1 MIYIKFFFFLFFF
14 FKSNYSYSEFNYN
27 LKPIKIDN
35 GIYVILGDNS
45 GLNSFNGGAIS
56 NTGFIIGE
64 DEILIIDAGPSYI
77 YAEEVIEIIKGISSL
92 PIKYLVVTHHHPD
105 HSFGISKYSELDL
118 EIIISAS
125 EIIRYEKYGKRLL
138 NQMKNLIGEQWFK
151 NTKIIKFEYN
161 DYEFP
166 QEIDLGNHKIIV
178 NFFKNG
184 HSEGDLVVEIVN
196 KKIVF
201 AGDIVFSERVPTIP
215 HANIDNWSIYID
227 ELIDSDWMVL
237 IPGHGPLIY
246 EKYKLYSTKRWINY
260 IDKVAKNAVEL
271 GLSPAEVFET
281 GLSEEFKKYK
291 LSYETWLRDLPLLMK
306 KYEFE

>member
-1 MIYIKFFFFLFFF
+1 MIYIKFFFFLFFLL
-14 FKSNYSYSEFNYN
+14 KSNSSYSEFNYN
-27 LKPIKIDN
+27 LKPIEIDN
-35 GIYVILGDNS
+35 GVYVILGDNA
-45 GLNSFNGGAIS
+45 GIDSFNGGAIS

-77 YAEEVIEIIKGISSL
+77 YAEEVIEIIKDISSL

-105 HSFGISKYSELDL
+105 HSFGISKYSELDI
-118 EIIISAS
+118 EIIISTS

-138 NQMKNLIGEQWFK
+138 NQMKNIVGEKWLK

-166 QEIDLGNHKIIV
+166 QEIDLGNHKIII

-201 AGDIVFSERVPTIP
+201 AGDIIFNERAPTIP
-215 HANIDNWSIYID
+215 HANIQNWSIYID
-227 ELIDSDWMVL
+227 NLIDSEWKLL
-237 IPGHGPLIY
+237 IPGHGSLIY
-246 EKYKLYSTKRWINY
+246 EKDQLYMTKRWINY
-260 IDKVAKNAVEL
+260 IDNVAKNAVDI
-271 GLSPAEVFET
+271 GLSPAEVFEK
-281 GLSEEFKKYK
+281 GIAEEFTKYK
-291 LSYETWLRDLPLLMK
+291 LSYETWLRDIPLLMK
-306 KYEFE
+306 KYESE